1 MQYIKRLFW
10 VTVLVCVSACRG
22 GGGLKRVEVRGRAT
36 YQGAPIER
44 GLITFRPA
52 KGSKGPAAG
61 TAIVDGRFLISAEQG
76 PVAGPAE
83 VDVKIV
89 SLDNDL
95 VKSGE
100 PALVRRGTGQLQSFS
115 ERVEIAEGGNDFE
128 FSFAGGQSVTA
139 KREAP

>member
-1 MQYIKRLFW
+1 MQHMKRLFW
-10 VTVLVCVSACRG
+10 VTVLVCVSACRDG
-22 GGGLKRVEVRGRAT
+22 HGLKRVEVRGTVA
-36 YQGAPIER
+36 YEGSPIER
-44 GLITFRPA
+44 GLITIRPA

-61 TAIVDGRFLISAEQG
+61 TAIVDGRFLIPAEQG

-89 SLDNDL
+89 SVDNDL

-100 PALVRRGTGQLQSFS
+100 PALERRGAGQLKTFS

-128 FSFAGGQSVTA
+128 FSFAGGQAVTA
-139 KREAP
+139 KHEVP